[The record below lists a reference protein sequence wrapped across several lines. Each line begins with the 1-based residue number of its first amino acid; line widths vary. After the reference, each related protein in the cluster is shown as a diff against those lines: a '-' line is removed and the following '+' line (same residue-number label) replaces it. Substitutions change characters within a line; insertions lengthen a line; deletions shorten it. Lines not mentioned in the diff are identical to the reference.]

1 VNLLRSAAVGTTV
14 AVSGAVLAIAPRAD
28 ALAPA
33 DVPVRAAAAVS
44 AVAPCSTKPNQP
56 VPKVHRLGDT
66 PEVTASD
73 LAAVPEVA
81 APAPTPAP
89 ATVSPLLRRAVSD
102 KVGGVHLPKH
112 VKIPVYVHVIRGVH
126 RTERHTA
133 GPRQV
138 RRMIKV
144 LNKGFHGG
152 ESKANTP
159 TRYTFKLR
167 HIDYHKRDGWYHTYL
182 FRPLDKQM
190 RRTLH
195 RGGKRALNIYINGG
209 GPIGQPVLGWTTF
222 PWKQH
227 KHPLLDGVGVNWRAM
242 PWGTLKHYHQGDTII
257 HETGHWLGLFH
268 TFQGGCKAP
277 GDKVADTPSERY
289 PSYRCNTKADTCKG
303 KPGLDPVHNFMD
315 YSWDSCMNQFTPDQ
329 VARMDRSF
337 VKYRR

>member
-1 VNLLRSAAVGTTV
+1 VNSLRPAAVVTAAALT
-14 AVSGAVLAIAPRAD
+14 GAVLAMASPATAAAPG
-28 ALAPA
+28 
-33 DVPVRAAAAVS
+33 VVRAAVR
-44 AVAPCSTKPNQP
+44 CSDTPDQP
-56 VPKVHRLGDT
+56 VPKVHRLNDT
-66 PEVTASD
+66 AEVTKAD
-73 LAAVPEVA
+73 LDAVPETAVPRNPSAPPA
-81 APAPTPAP
+81 ALMA
-89 ATVSPLLRRAVSD
+89 PLLRRPVSQ
-102 KVGGVHLPKH
+102 KVDGVRLPAH
-112 VKIPVYVHVIRGVH
+112 VKIPVYVHVIRGTH

-159 TRYTFKLR
+159 TRFTFKLR
-167 HIDYHKRDGWYHTYL
+167 HIDYTKRDGWYHAYL
-182 FRPLDKQM
+182 FRPMDKQM
-190 RRTLH
+190 RRKLH

-222 PWKQH
+222 PWKQR
-227 KHPLLDGVGVNWRAM
+227 KHPLLDGVAVNWRAM
-242 PWGTLKHYHQGDTII
+242 PWGTLKRYHQGDTII

-268 TFQGGCKAP
+268 TFQGGCKPP
-277 GDKVADTPSERY
+277 GDKVADTPYERT
-289 PSYRCNTKADTCKG
+289 PSYRCNTKSDSCKG

-315 YSWDSCMNQFTPDQ
+315 YSWDSCMNQFTPGQ